1 MRLFFS
7 LKQLLLILVHYP
19 LGQLVVG
26 SQKKQFAKSS
36 WQLAKSSWQKAEGG
50 RRKAEGSWQIA
61 GGISQPEA
69 KKVIANCILPFA
81 NLISTFTGKFYL
93 ILIYGNSN
101 KYFA

>member
-50 RRKAEGSWQIA
+50 RRKA
-61 GGISQPEA
+61 
-69 KKVIANCILPFA
+69 V
-81 NLISTFTGKFYL
+81 GK
-93 ILIYGNSN
+93 
-101 KYFA
+101 